1 MKENEKSVHILQKF
15 VEGAGSCRVCADAR
29 DHHRY
34 RMGDLL
40 PDRSRRLDQECV
52 RKCVEPYGDGEEEW
66 ELLIW
71 KRF

>member
-1 MKENEKSVHILQKF
+1 MFTFYKNSQKGQDL
-15 VEGAGSCRVCADAR
+15 VEYALMLG

-52 RKCVEPYGDGEEEW
+52 RKCIEPYGDGKEEYGN
-66 ELLIW
+66 
-71 KRF
+71 F